1 MGLVLGRLTG
11 KYSEDFESVAVDDSD
26 SASDQVLITANGG
39 YALFIEVALITIG
52 HLDCLSN
59 SLKWYFIFESF
70 SHYVI
75 LLVTIFPPFLGWS

>member
-1 MGLVLGRLTG
+1 MGFVLGRLTG

-26 SASDQVLITANGG
+26 SASDQVLIIANGG
-39 YALFIEVALITIG
+39 YALFNEVALITIG

-59 SLKWYFIFESF
+59 SQKWYFIFESF
-70 SHYVI
+70 SRYVI